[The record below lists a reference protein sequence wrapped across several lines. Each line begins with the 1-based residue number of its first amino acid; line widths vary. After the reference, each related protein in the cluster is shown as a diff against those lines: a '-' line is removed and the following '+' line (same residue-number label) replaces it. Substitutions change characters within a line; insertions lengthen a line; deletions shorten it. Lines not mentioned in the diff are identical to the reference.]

1 MHLISHI
8 AACTF
13 LAVLSLLAA
22 FHRLQVLEAR
32 EEVESTDDAQVL
44 QQLLARN
51 RQQQEGLVRGL
62 SEAFGA
68 GEGGLDRAVALVTQ
82 LQYLARLEQEI
93 VKKLPQL

>member
-1 MHLISHI
+1 MHSMVHTV
-8 AACTF
+8 ACTF
-13 LAVLSLLAA
+13 VRVSSLLAT

-32 EEVESTDDAQVL
+32 EEVESTDDVQRL

-51 RQQQEGLVRGL
+51 RQQQEALVRGL
-62 SEAFGA
+62 SEAFRA
-68 GEGGLDRAVALVTQ
+68 GEGQLDRAVALVTQ